1 MNPPVSVVCLLALCA
16 LQACGDESA
25 VGCTELEA
33 GAEQDGCFKDQIQE
47 MDASQLKEVESVALQ
62 INDSMVRSYAVS
74 TWVKDHSNEISLE
87 QGTVLCQLLEGR
99 EQSYCLRR
107 LSSPHLQR

>member
-1 MNPPVSVVCLLALCA
+1 MLLGTQGLLGLGC
-16 LQACGDESA
+16 DEATKCTDFDEGADRDSCFKEQIQGMDA
-25 VGCTELEA
+25 TELE
-33 GAEQDGCFKDQIQE
+33 GVK
-47 MDASQLKEVESVALQ
+47 SVALE
-62 INDSMVRSYAVS
+62 IDDTMVRSYAVS

-87 QGTVLCQLLEGR
+87 QGTGLCQLLEGR

>member
-1 MNPPVSVVCLLALCA
+1 MRIILPIVAGFGLSLLLACDKET
-16 LQACGDESA
+16 ACTD
-25 VGCTELEA
+25 LEP
-33 GAEQDGCFKDQIQE
+33 GTEQDTCFKDQIQG
-47 MDASQLKEVESVALQ
+47 MNASQLAEVESVALQ
-62 INDSMVRSYAVS
+62 ISDTMVRSYAVS

-87 QGTVLCQLLEGR
+87 EGTGLCQLLEGR